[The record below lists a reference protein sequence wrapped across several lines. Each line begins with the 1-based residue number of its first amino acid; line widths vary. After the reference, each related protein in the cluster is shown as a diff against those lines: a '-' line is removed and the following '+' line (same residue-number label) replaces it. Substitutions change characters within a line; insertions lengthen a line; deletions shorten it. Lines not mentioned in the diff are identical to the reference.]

1 MNFVNEMV
9 KAFRISTNTV
19 RMQRNGSTGSEVRT
33 NLVSF
38 STGGCRHGINVA
50 HGMGGTYV

>member
-50 HGMGGTYV
+50 HVMGGTYV